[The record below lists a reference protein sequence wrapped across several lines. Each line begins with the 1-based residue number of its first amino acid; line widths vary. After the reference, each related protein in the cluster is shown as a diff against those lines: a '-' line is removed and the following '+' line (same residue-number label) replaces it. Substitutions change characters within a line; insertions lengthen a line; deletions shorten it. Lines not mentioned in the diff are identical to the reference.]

1 VTALC
6 ADGSTKTPTL
16 FQVKEGLSADAPVGF
31 TLKDAKA
38 LEGDAVWLRYLLKK
52 ADVKRSEKYGTTNG
66 RQRRLGG
73 ICTQIRAS
81 E

>member
-1 VTALC
+1 MTALC

-38 LEGDAVWLRYLLKK
+38 LEGDAVGF
-52 ADVKRSEKYGTTNG
+52 A
-66 RQRRLGG
+66 
-73 ICTQIRAS
+73 I
-81 E
+81 